1 MAATPASGGGG
12 AYSCETAERTR
23 EWMEALAAFLRLHR
37 PLLEAHVVNFF
48 KVLIPPREFFGGLSA
63 DWRVCLLR
71 VCVLFG
77 SARAGQAVGASGRRV
92 DGVPPAGVRGE
103 LAQAA
108 IRMRP
113 GSPSPSL
120 LVYALASLTL
130 MYLTFYWCE
139 GALACY
145 TARVCAY
152 C

>member
-23 EWMEALAAFLRLHR
+23 EWMEALADFLRRHR

-48 KVLIPPREFFGGLSA
+48 KVLISPREFFGGSSA

-71 VCVLFG
+71 VCG

-92 DGVPPAGVRGE
+92 DGVPPAGARRE

-130 MYLTFYWCE
+130 MYLTFYWFE